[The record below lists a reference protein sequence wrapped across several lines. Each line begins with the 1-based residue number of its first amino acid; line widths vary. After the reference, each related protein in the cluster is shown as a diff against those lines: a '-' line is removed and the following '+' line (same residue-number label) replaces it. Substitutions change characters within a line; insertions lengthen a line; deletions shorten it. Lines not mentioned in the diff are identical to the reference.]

1 MKVHKNVHN
10 ILPALIIAQNFCGKV
25 VFNTIFKVPFL
36 QTASKSFNKMMGKKK
51 IKLGNVFFSKDNFFK
66 KYFIV

>member
-51 IKLGNVFFSKDNFFK
+51 KLS
-66 KYFIV
+66 